1 MRALAAYRGLLSNRP
16 LTKLLGGEFVSA
28 IGDWLYIV
36 ALLVVIYGE
45 AGDPVV
51 LGLFGAARVVPY
63 VVLSIPAG
71 VIADRFDRRMILLVT
86 DLARG
91 AAMLAMG
98 LVVALDGPI
107 WALVLLS
114 VLAACGST
122 FFYPAIGAY
131 IPNLAQDERQL
142 GPANS
147 AWASL
152 DNLGFVVGPVLGGI
166 LVAGGGT
173 TFAFVINAA
182 TFLVIAAVLWGL
194 PPSSNVRLDA
204 AEPGPASGP
213 PEDVPAA
220 EGSPHDTA
228 DGGTAPAVG
237 ASLAIVPLVGIAVIR
252 FIDGVIF
259 GGVGVLTVVLATDI
273 LQAGADATGYLNA
286 AIGIGGVA
294 GALTS
299 GLLVL
304 RRNLAGPL
312 LAGAGVLAVGGLVLG
327 FSDVLVMAMLAIVL
341 ISAGHL
347 VLEVVAATL
356 MQRVTTDA
364 VRGRAVG
371 ALMTVETLAEGI
383 GSFLLPVLVTGIGAS
398 VVLGGLSALMAVAA
412 VAGLLLVGGAATRPL
427 TAFESTIA
435 RVAQLPLFAGAT
447 GQSLEAAL
455 GRLVAVPVLA
465 GEAVVRQGEASDRF
479 YIIESG
485 TFTVTQT
492 AADGG
497 TRELRTLTADDVF
510 GELGLLNGAPRSATV
525 TAATDGLVLALDG
538 PAFLSMVSGVA
549 SIRGRLQHLYD
560 QPAPAATIAV
570 P

>member
-45 AGDPVV
+45 TGDPFV
-51 LGLFGAARVVPY
+51 LGLFGAARVAPY
-63 VVLSIPAG
+63 ILLSIPAG
-71 VIADRFDRRMILLVT
+71 VVADRFDRRLILLVT

-91 AAMLAMG
+91 ASMLAMAF
-98 LVVALDGPI
+98 VVAFDGPI
-107 WALVLLS
+107 WALVVLS

-131 IPNLAQDERQL
+131 IPNLAADERQL

-152 DNLGFVVGPVLGGI
+152 DNLGFVVGPVLGGL

-182 TFLVIAAVLWGL
+182 TFVVIAVILWGL
-194 PPSSNVRLDA
+194 PPSSNVRFAD
-204 AEPGPASGP
+204 PRPA
-213 PEDVPAA
+213 DDR
-220 EGSPHDTA
+220 GSV
-228 DGGTAPAVG
+228 APATTPAV
-237 ASLAIVPLVGIAVIR
+237 VPLAGIAVIR
-252 FIDGVIF
+252 FVDGVIF

-294 GALTS
+294 GAVVS
-299 GLLVL
+299 GVLVL
-304 RRNLAGPL
+304 RRNLASAL
-312 LAGAGVLAVGGLVLG
+312 LAGAGVLALGSLALGFADTLVL
-327 FSDVLVMAMLAIVL
+327 AMGAIVL

-347 VLEVVAATL
+347 VLEVLAATL
-356 MQRVTTDA
+356 LQRVTTDA

-371 ALMTVETLAEGI
+371 ALMTVETLAEGV
-383 GSFLLPVLVTGIGAS
+383 GSFLLPVLAIGTGTAA
-398 VVLGGLSALMAVAA
+398 VLGTLAALMVAA
-412 VAGLLLVGGAATRPL
+412 ALAGLVLVGGAANRAPTP
-427 TAFESTIA
+427 FESTIA

-447 GQSLEAAL
+447 GSSLEAAL
-455 GRLVAVPVLA
+455 DRLVPIPVAA
-465 GEAVVRQGEASDRF
+465 GQAVVRQGEAADRF

-485 TFTVTQT
+485 TFVVTQD
-492 AADGG
+492 AADGS
-497 TRELRTLTADDVF
+497 TREIRTLAADDVF
-510 GELGLLNGAPRSATV
+510 GELGLLRGAPRSATV

-538 PAFLSMVSGVA
+538 PSFLAMVSGAA
-549 SIRGRLQHLYD
+549 SIRGRLLDLYD
-560 QPAPAATIAV
+560 PSPAATIAV